1 LQSAKNPDAVGA
13 DNLPQLQK
21 PAFDYHAT
29 TENRAGCTGGAEGSK
44 MTPVEKIR
52 HEIAELEQ
60 DIADHLQADQFID
73 GRRFGDE
80 RLDGMRLALSVART
94 RLMDWAEWPDL
105 LNDDERDAWIL
116 SRTGNAKKYLSARLQ
131 LARDASQ
138 IAALRRRTIS
148 AETQLAG
155 AKAQIA
161 LLVSAA
167 QKAMAGDTEA
177 LLREIKRAAP

>member
-1 LQSAKNPDAVGA
+1 M
-13 DNLPQLQK
+13 
-21 PAFDYHAT
+21 T
-29 TENRAGCTGGAEGSK
+29 TT

-52 HEIAELEQ
+52 HEIAELEA

-73 GRRFGDE
+73 GRRFGAE
-80 RLDGMRLALSVART
+80 RLHGMRQALSFARG
-94 RLMDWAEWPDL
+94 RLIAEAQWPDL
-105 LNDDERDAWIL
+105 LTDDERDAWLVQYLPIA
-116 SRTGNAKKYLSARLQ
+116 SPYLSDRLQ
-131 LARDASQ
+131 LARDAAG
-138 IAALRRRTIS
+138 IPALRRRTIS

-177 LLREIKRAAP
+177 LVAEIGRARS

>member
-1 LQSAKNPDAVGA
+1 
-13 DNLPQLQK
+13 
-21 PAFDYHAT
+21 
-29 TENRAGCTGGAEGSK
+29 

-80 RLDGMRLALSVART
+80 RLDGMRQALSFARV
-94 RLMDWAEWPDL
+94 RLIAEAQWPDL
-105 LNDDERDAWIL
+105 LTDGERDAWLVQHLPIA
-116 SRTGNAKKYLSARLQ
+116 SPYLSDRLQ
-131 LARDASQ
+131 LARDAAG
-138 IAALRRRTIS
+138 IPALRRRTIS

-177 LLREIKRAAP
+177 LVAEIGRAKK

>member
-1 LQSAKNPDAVGA
+1 
-13 DNLPQLQK
+13 
-21 PAFDYHAT
+21 
-29 TENRAGCTGGAEGSK
+29 

-52 HEIAELEQ
+52 HEIAELEA

-73 GRRFGDE
+73 GRRFGNE
-80 RLDGMRLALSVART
+80 RLDGMRQALSFARG
-94 RLMDWAEWPDL
+94 RLIIQAVFTDL
-105 LNDDERDAWIL
+105 LTDVERDAWLL
-116 SRTGNAKKYLSARLQ
+116 SRAGSARHYMTARLQ

-167 QKAMAGDTEA
+167 QKALAGDTEA